1 MACKSVGV
9 LGCLQRCVGVK
20 HDLVGTCAHLCVFLF
35 AWRQYCSWICQKK
48 PVFLLANHILSVNE
62 SHGVNKVLPKHTA
75 AMILLTVCT
84 AETWRSF
91 PPDHCNLTRLHL
103 CSKILPSDKNDYKQK
118 NSLSW
123 CKSLKNVKENCSP
136 PHKIP
141 KNTKKELDVKSVL
154 LHFCCIKFVG
164 AENFNS
170 LRISP
175 RTLYTNP
182 GKHGR

>member
-1 MACKSVGV
+1 MCVSV
-9 LGCLQRCVGVK
+9 CVEAI
-20 HDLVGTCAHLCVFLF
+20 LFLNL
-35 AWRQYCSWICQKK
+35 SKKK

-118 NSLSW
+118 NSLIM
-123 CKSLKNVKENCSP
+123 V
-136 PHKIP
+136 
-141 KNTKKELDVKSVL
+141 DVRV
-154 LHFCCIKFVG
+154 
-164 AENFNS
+164 
-170 LRISP
+170 
-175 RTLYTNP
+175 
-182 GKHGR
+182 

>member
-1 MACKSVGV
+1 MLRWSVDMIWNEGALRHSNKQQACQ
-9 LGCLQRCVGVK
+9 CLWLVK
-20 HDLVGTCAHLCVFLF
+20 VWECWVVYRDVWASSMILWVRVRIYVCFCLRGGNIVPEFVK
-35 AWRQYCSWICQKK
+35 KK

-118 NSLSW
+118 NSLIM
-123 CKSLKNVKENCSP
+123 V
-136 PHKIP
+136 
-141 KNTKKELDVKSVL
+141 DVRV
-154 LHFCCIKFVG
+154 
-164 AENFNS
+164 
-170 LRISP
+170 
-175 RTLYTNP
+175 
-182 GKHGR
+182 